1 MSDIEAI
8 KTALEGVARRRRLE
22 RMFHGAWNGL
32 AAGLL
37 GWLVVLGVFKLAPLP
52 AALVEWSW
60 VVVAAGV
67 ASGVIWG
74 ATRVITLAGTAR
86 WVDSRRSLQE
96 RLSTAMELS
105 EKETE
110 GEWSGLVMADAAR
123 ALPEL
128 NARTLLPLKLPRSS
142 RFSLALVFCLAG
154 LGMLP
159 EYRTK
164 AHIEQ
169 KKTEEI
175 MKETGRALADLTR
188 RSMAARPPAMEPTRR
203 NLEEVQQLGNEIGK
217 ANLTKAEALKDLAN
231 VSEKL
236 KDQMGDLAR
245 NPALKALEKAA
256 KAPGKGGADATEL
269 QKKIDALSQALGDK
283 AANPDAL
290 EKMKEQLQQ
299 AKEMAA
305 NLPDSKSPEFK
316 DAKEKLEAS
325 LGDLA
330 KQAQEMGLDLPTLSE
345 AIAALKDL
353 QADQV
358 LKDLQYAEVELEKI
372 QNMAK
377 ALEKM
382 QMQAERLGKDLA
394 EQLKNGQ
401 AEAAQSTLQKMMK
414 ELQGGKLDP
423 EAMKKMMEEV
433 QSAQKEGEE
442 YGKVGELLKEAAK
455 ELKAGENSQ
464 AAAKLGQAAAE
475 LSKMM
480 QEIGD
485 AQSLIASLE
494 ALQAAQMSIAN
505 GMGWDQMQRAMG
517 GRGAGNRRDGQPGR
531 GVGTWTDENSWAYPD
546 YADSWDNSGVER
558 ADTDGR
564 GISDRGD
571 GQLADNLSATKIKG
585 QITPGGPMP
594 SITLKGVSIKG
605 TSKVEFREA
614 AAAAQSEAQSAL
626 SQDQIPKAYQGAVR
640 DYFDDFKE

>member
-8 KTALEGVARRRRLE
+8 KTALEKVARRRRME

-37 GWLVVLGVFKLAPLP
+37 GWLLVVGLFKLVPLP
-52 AALVEWSW
+52 ASVVELSW
-60 VVVAAGV
+60 LVVVLAVVVGLL
-67 ASGVIWG
+67 WG
-74 ATRVITLAGTAR
+74 ATRKITLAGTAR
-86 WVDSRRSLQE
+86 WVDGRKALQE
-96 RLSTAMELS
+96 RLSTAMELAQ
-105 EKETE
+105 KDVE
-110 GEWSGLVMADAAR
+110 GEWSGLVMADAVR

-128 NARTLLPLKLPRSS
+128 NAKALLPLKLPRSS
-142 RFSLALVFCLAG
+142 RVSLALVCCLAG
-154 LGMLP
+154 VGLLP

-169 KKTEEI
+169 KKTEEV

-188 RSMAARPPAMEPTRR
+188 RSLAARPPAMEPTQKS
-203 NLEEVQQLGNEIGK
+203 LEEVEQLGNEIGK
-217 ANLTKAEALKDLAN
+217 ANLTKADALKNLAN
-231 VSEKL
+231 VAEKL
-236 KDQMGDLAR
+236 KEQANSLAR

-256 KAPGKGGADATEL
+256 KAPGKGGSDATEL

-290 EKMKEQLQQ
+290 EKMKEQLEQ

-305 NLPDSKSPEFK
+305 NLPDAKSPEFK
-316 DAKEKLEAS
+316 QAQEKLEAALS
-325 LGDLA
+325 DLS

-345 AIAALKDL
+345 AIAALNDL

-382 QMQAERLGKDLA
+382 QMQAQQLGKDLA
-394 EQLKNGQ
+394 EQLKQGQ

-414 ELQGGKLDP
+414 ELEGAKLDS
-423 EAMKKMMEEV
+423 EALQKMTRELEA
-433 QSAQKEGEE
+433 AQKEGQE
-442 YGKVGELLKEAAK
+442 YGKVGELLKEAVR
-455 ELKAGENSQ
+455 ELKAGQNNE
-464 AAAKLGQAAAE
+464 AAGKLGQAAAE

-505 GMGWDQMQRAMG
+505 GMGWD
-517 GRGAGNRRDGQPGR
+517 
-531 GVGTWTDENSWAYPD
+531 
-546 YADSWDNSGVER
+546 
-558 ADTDGR
+558 
-564 GISDRGD
+564 
-571 GQLADNLSATKIKG
+571 LSLIH
-585 QITPGGPMP
+585 I
-594 SITLKGVSIKG
+594 
-605 TSKVEFREA
+605 
-614 AAAAQSEAQSAL
+614 
-626 SQDQIPKAYQGAVR
+626 
-640 DYFDDFKE
+640 